1 MREALSQIWQAERR
15 RAVLFVPVLVGVG
28 VQLYFLLPF
37 EPPLA
42 WGATGLALPAIA
54 FVLARGR
61 GGPVLAAAVIV
72 ASISAGLGAGVVR
85 AWVVAAPVVAATGSA
100 TIEGRVREITQSA
113 SGRPRLELDRVHIY
127 GLPVGQTPAR
137 VRVSLLKPTDAEGV
151 GPGTNV
157 SVFARLGPPG
167 EAVEPGAF
175 DFRRA
180 AWFEGIGAIATARGR
195 VAVLEPTPP
204 DGASERA
211 AICLAVI
218 RQRLGAGL
226 RAGIGGEAGAF
237 AAAIVT
243 GDRAAIPV
251 AAVQALRDSNLAHLL
266 AISGLHMAMVAGL
279 AFVFVR
285 LALVLIPGAGL
296 RLPAKK
302 IAAVAA
308 LLVAIAYLGISGAA
322 IATQRAAIMA
332 AIVFGAILADRPAV
346 TLRALAAAAT
356 VILLLTPESLTQV
369 GFQMSFAATVALVAV
384 YDAARGLRWLP
395 PTGRTGARALRYGAA
410 LVLTS
415 LIAGLA
421 TAPFAAFHFNRATS
435 YGLLANLAAVPA
447 MGLWVAPSLA
457 LAGLAAPFGLA
468 DPFLRVAG
476 WGIDWIL
483 IVARHVSEMDGAT
496 RAVAAVP
503 PLALGLI
510 AAGGLWLALWRTRV
524 RLAGLAALLA
534 GAAVW
539 VAGAQRPAILI
550 APGAQLVGVLGPQGR
565 AVDHPTAGAYA
576 AETWLRRDGD
586 RATQREAAARPGFMR
601 EGPWRRAEVAGVVA
615 LHIFRG
621 ARVDAGAIAR
631 RCRDGAVILLPR
643 LDFPPRPGCVLLDR
657 ERLAALG
664 AISIGAEG
672 LRAARPEAATRPWAR

>member
-1 MREALSQIWQAERR
+1 VREALSQIWQAERR
-15 RAVLFVPVLVGVG
+15 RAVLFVPVLMGVG
-28 VQLYFLLPF
+28 VHVYFLLPF

-42 WGATGLALPAIA
+42 WGVTGLALPAIA
-54 FVLARGR
+54 LVLARGR
-61 GGPVLAAAVIV
+61 SGPVLAAAAIV

-85 AWVVAAPVVAATGSA
+85 AWLVAAPVVSDTSSA

-127 GLPVGQTPAR
+127 GLPDEQTPAR
-137 VRVSLLKPTDAEGV
+137 VRVTLLKPTDAGGV
-151 GPGTNV
+151 GPGANV

-180 AWFEGIGAIATARGR
+180 AWFEGLGAIATARGR

-204 DGASERA
+204 DGVAERA
-211 AICLAVI
+211 AIGLAGF
-218 RQRLGAGL
+218 RQSLGAAL

-251 AAVQALRDSNLAHLL
+251 DAVQALRDSNLAHLL

-285 LALVLIPGAGL
+285 LALVLIPGVGL

-308 LLVAIAYLGISGAA
+308 LLVAIAYLGVSGAA

-356 VILLLTPESLTQV
+356 AILLLTPESLTQV

-384 YDAARGLRWLP
+384 YDAARGRQWLP
-395 PTGRTGARALRYGAA
+395 PTGRIGARALRYGAA

-421 TAPFAAFHFNRATS
+421 TAPFAAFHFNRAAS

-468 DPFLRVAG
+468 EPFMRVAG

-483 IVARHVSEMDGAT
+483 TVARHVAGMEGAT
-496 RAVAAVP
+496 RAVAAVS

-510 AAGGLWLALWRTRV
+510 AVGGLWLALWRTRI

-534 GAAVW
+534 GATVW
-539 VAGAQRPAILI
+539 TVGAQRPAILI
-550 APGAQLVGVLGPQGR
+550 APGAQVVGVLGPQGR
-565 AVDHPTAGAYA
+565 ALDHPTAGAYA

-586 RATQREAAARPGFMR
+586 SATQREAAARPGFMR
-601 EGPWRRAEVAGVVA
+601 EGPWRRVAIADVGA

-621 ARVDAGAIAR
+621 ARADAGAIAR
-631 RCRDGAVILLPR
+631 RCRDGAVVLLPR
-643 LDFPPRPGCVLLDR
+643 LDFPPRTGCVLLDSK
-657 ERLAALG
+657 RLAALG
-664 AISIGAEG
+664 AISIGAG
-672 LRAARPEAATRPWAR
+672 DLRAARPEAGARPWAR